1 MTYISF
7 KETMNKQN
15 FAFGKWNYI
24 LLIASAVAIIL
35 GFILMGGP
43 GSTETQFE
51 PDIFSFRRI
60 KLAPAICFLGFVS
73 LIFAIMYK
81 GKNNN
86 KGTK

>member
-1 MTYISF
+1 
-7 KETMNKQN
+7 MNKQN

-24 LLIASAVAIIL
+24 LLAAGVAAIIL
-35 GFILMGGP
+35 GFLLMLGP
-43 GSTETQFE
+43 SSTETHFE

-86 KGTK
+86 NGTK